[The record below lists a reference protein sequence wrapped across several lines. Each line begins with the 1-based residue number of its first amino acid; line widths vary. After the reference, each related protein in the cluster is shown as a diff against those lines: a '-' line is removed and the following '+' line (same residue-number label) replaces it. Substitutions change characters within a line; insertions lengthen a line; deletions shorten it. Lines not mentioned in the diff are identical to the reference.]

1 MSHIEAYTEIA
12 GGAGGAG
19 GAGSREIPVVPVLFV
34 ENLSGLINE
43 LQNLI
48 EAIKHVDSDEQI
60 RLLKEVEILKDALI
74 EKALSI
80 APHAV
85 DVPENFLRYMSCLSV
100 INNER
105 SYLTEKQYE
114 LKNLRYLAEIA
125 SIDSERTEV
134 GAMQAVEAL
143 KKLDFPRKEI
153 ERVSDNLEKY
163 NLVLMRLREIFIEE
177 LIAKS

>member
-1 MSHIEAYTEIA
+1 MAAKVITHMKSTDGAA
-12 GGAGGAG
+12 GGAGGAEMLIY
-19 GAGSREIPVVPVLFV
+19 SVSFVL
-34 ENLSGLINE
+34 NLRDSIIE

-85 DVPENFLRYMSCLSV
+85 DVPENFLCYMSCLSA

-105 SYLTEKQYE
+105 SYLAEKQDE
-114 LKNLRYLAEIA
+114 LENLRYLAEIA

-143 KKLDFPRKEI
+143 KKLDFPKKEI
-153 ERVSDNLEKY
+153 ERVSDNLEEY

-177 LIAKS
+177 MITES